1 MDVDC
6 LKNIC
11 LMKAISET
19 LLNARKSKGLILR
32 KVASE
37 VDIDQSLISKF
48 EKGERKPTIEQ
59 IEKLASFYQ
68 IPKHQLL
75 VDVISEKVYNQVK
88 DLDFAN
94 EILKVAEQKVI
105 YNKKV

>member
-1 MDVDC
+1 MIT
-6 LKNIC
+6 L
-11 LMKAISET
+11 SEI

-32 KVASE
+32 KVAAE

-59 IEKLASFYQ
+59 IEKLATFYQ
-68 IPKHQLL
+68 IPKQQLM
-75 VDVISEKVYNQVK
+75 VDIISEKVYNQVK
-88 DLDFAN
+88 DLEFAN
-94 EILKVAEQKVI
+94 EILKVAEQKII

>member
-1 MDVDC
+1 LDIDC

-11 LMKAISET
+11 LMNSISET

-32 KVASE
+32 KVAAE

-48 EKGERKPTIEQ
+48 EKGERKPTVEQ
-59 IEKLASFYQ
+59 IEKLAAFYQ
-68 IPKHQLL
+68 ISKHRLL

-94 EILKVAEQKVI
+94 EVLKAAEQKVI